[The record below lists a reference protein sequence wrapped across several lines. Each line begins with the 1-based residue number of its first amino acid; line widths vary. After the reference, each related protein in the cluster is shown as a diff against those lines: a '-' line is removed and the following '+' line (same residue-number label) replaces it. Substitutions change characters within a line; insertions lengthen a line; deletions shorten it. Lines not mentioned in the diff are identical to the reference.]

1 MSKKWTD
8 RLPDLMEGFTEAEP
22 EGLWDAVRAG
32 MPATKRRVA
41 TVWWITG
48 AAALL
53 AAAAIAAIVLLRP
66 STPKVP
72 VVAPVIVADSGDD
85 ELIVSAPEELAPQIV
100 PSSPRI
106 VPAQEYTVE
115 TETVVDETEPEP
127 GMNEPVADENPA
139 PEEVI
144 DQNLPEQAEQ
154 SEQTEQP
161 MQPEEPEQ
169 PIQSE
174 EPVQPALPPV
184 IGPQNTLPSQPP
196 VRHLPKLNPRVQV
209 MFAFASPGQ
218 DASTTTTGI
227 GLPSNPGFIQGA
239 AATKATGTAASVNLS
254 MLGRNKTS
262 TTDAYH
268 RQSSRLS
275 VGIKVDLDER
285 WGIQTG
291 LVSSTLESQFNSTAG
306 SLKSNTS
313 RTMKYLGIPLFGCYN
328 VFEAGKLGMYVNAGP
343 MYEFSTRTNTNTK
356 TYAGTRQTGGEED
369 DTLYD
374 DKKWSMNAGA
384 AFQYRIRKHG
394 ALYVQPGV
402 SYYFK
407 DKSPLETVYT
417 EHPAQ
422 FNLTFGYKFEF

>member
-1 MSKKWTD
+1 MSKNNNWTD
-8 RLPDLMEGFTEAEP
+8 KLPDLMEGFTEAEP
-22 EGLWDAVRAG
+22 EGLWDAVQAG
-32 MPATKRRVA
+32 MPAKKRRVA
-41 TVWWITG
+41 AVWWITG

-66 STPKVP
+66 STPDVP
-72 VVAPVIVADSGDD
+72 VVAPVIIADSGDD
-85 ELIVSAPEELAPQIV
+85 ELIVSAPEELAPRTV

-106 VPAQEYTVE
+106 VPAQEIPVE
-115 TETVVDETEPEP
+115 AKPVAEEPVVDE
-127 GMNEPVADENPA
+127 PVQETVPIADEAPA

-144 DQNLPEQAEQ
+144 DQNQPEQPEQAE
-154 SEQTEQP
+154 
-161 MQPEEPEQ
+161 EP
-169 PIQSE
+169 E

-184 IGPQNTLPSQPP
+184 IDNHNTLPQQPP

-227 GLPSNPGFIQGA
+227 GLPSNPGFNQGA
-239 AATKATGTAASVNLS
+239 AVTKATGTGSSVNLS
-254 MLGRNKTS
+254 MLGRNKAS

-268 RQSSRLS
+268 RQASRLS
-275 VGIKVDLDER
+275 LGLKVDLDDH

-306 SLKSNTS
+306 SLSSTTS
-313 RTMKYLGIPLFGCYN
+313 RTMKYLGIPLYGCYN
-328 VFEAGKLGMYVNAGP
+328 VFELGRLGMYVNAGP
-343 MYEFSTRTNTNTK
+343 MYEFSTGTK
-356 TYAGTRQTGGEED
+356 TETRTFAGNTSTGNESD
-369 DTLYD
+369 DTLCD
-374 DKKWSMNAGA
+374 DSKWSMNAGA

-422 FNLTFGYKFEF
+422 FNFTFGYKIEF

>member
-1 MSKKWTD
+1 MSNKWTD
-8 RLPDLMEGFTEAEP
+8 QLPDLMEGFTEAEP
-22 EGLWDAVRAG
+22 EGLWDAVQAG
-32 MPATKRRVA
+32 MPAPKRRVA
-41 TVWWITG
+41 AVWWITG
-48 AAALL
+48 AAALA

-66 STPKVP
+66 STPDVP

-85 ELIVSAPEELAPQIV
+85 ELIVTAPEELAPRTV

-106 VPAQEYTVE
+106 VPAQVIPVE
-115 TETVVDETEPEP
+115 AEPVVDEPVHEAIQIADDSELNPGITEPVVDETT
-127 GMNEPVADENPA
+127 A

-144 DQNLPEQAEQ
+144 DPD
-154 SEQTEQP
+154 QP
-161 MQPEEPEQ
+161 
-169 PIQSE
+169 E
-174 EPVQPALPPV
+174 EPVQPEVPEQPSLPKI
-184 IGPQNTLPSQPP
+184 IGPQNTLPAQPP
-196 VRHLPKLNPRVQV
+196 VRHLPKLKPRVQV
-209 MFAFASPGQ
+209 LFALSSPGQ
-218 DASTTTTGI
+218 SASTTTTGI
-227 GLPSNPGFIQGA
+227 GLPANPGFIQGMMD
-239 AATKATGTAASVNLS
+239 TKATGTGSSVNLS
-254 MLGRNKTS
+254 MLGRNKAS
-262 TTDAYH
+262 TTDALH
-268 RQSSRLS
+268 SQTARMS
-275 VGIKVDLDER
+275 VGLKVDLNER

-306 SLKSNTS
+306 SLTSFTS
-313 RTMKYLGIPLFGCYN
+313 RTMKYLGIPLYGCYN

-343 MYEFSTRTNTNTK
+343 MYEFSTGTHTYSR
-356 TYAGTRQTGGEED
+356 TYAGTRQTGGDED

-374 DKKWSMNAGA
+374 DRKWSMNAGA